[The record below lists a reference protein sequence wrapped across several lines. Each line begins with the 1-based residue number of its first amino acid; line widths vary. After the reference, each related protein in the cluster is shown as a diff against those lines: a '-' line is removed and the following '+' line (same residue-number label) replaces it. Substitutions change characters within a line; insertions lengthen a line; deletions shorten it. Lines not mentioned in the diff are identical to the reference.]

1 MAGDAVAE
9 VKSRLDLVEVIGGYV
24 TLHRA
29 GRELTGLCPFHA
41 EKTPSFTVNPE
52 RQVWYCHGCDEG
64 GDLFNFIEQIERID
78 FRQALEM
85 LADRAGVE
93 LESGPRADRGAG
105 RKRRRRS
112 IELNGKAQAYYQH
125 VLWASPRRRA
135 RARRCSRDRGVD
147 EALAR
152 RFGVGFAPA
161 GGAGEDAL
169 ARYLTGKARRRRST
183 SSSRPG
189 SPTRRGGGR
198 TRDRFRDRLVFPIRD
213 ERGEVLGFGARALG
227 DAKPKYLNSP
237 DSAAYHKSA
246 AIFGIDLAR
255 TAIAREH
262 AAVIVEGY
270 FDVMAAHAA
279 GVEHTVA
286 SSGTA
291 LTREQVHSLG
301 RIAETL
307 ILCFDGDDA
316 GGSRRPERWTSS
328 PPRASRRG
336 SAGFP
341 AAFKDP
347 DELVRR
353 DPAAFAQA
361 IADAPPAWQ
370 VLLDAALGAGEG
382 GSVDARRAAAERAV
396 SVLARIPEAT
406 TRELYLQQAARRLDI
421 GARSLSTDLAH
432 SMRDGA
438 RRPARIVVAA
448 PAETAADAAEEPEP
462 LEADEPMP
470 PWEAQLARVVL
481 IRPELAAALRS
492 DSGLGPDE
500 FTNPTARRIYDAASS
515 RPGRIHPAAS
525 QRGRSASRRR
535 AAGPRGS
542 GVRRRGR
549 AGGDQAADGRLRP
562 SHPRGE
568 RAARPGE
575 HLDRD
580 APCPGRGPHRGRRRA
595 RGQAQPPRGRCA
607 PSAPHPGGSLIG
619 TLPAR
624 ERTRMFDPQA
634 SRATIL
640 LVPAW
645 NFPIRSP
652 ELAHAD
658 GFDNYCEHCRC
669 TDRPADLAERA
680 SACAA

>member
-9 VKSRLDLVEVIGGYV
+9 VKSRLDLIEVIGGYV

-41 EKTPSFTVNPE
+41 EKTPSFTVSPE
-52 RQVWYCHGCDEG
+52 RQVWYCHGCHEG
-64 GDLFNFIEQIERID
+64 GDLFKFIEQIERID

-93 LESGPRADRGAG
+93 LESGPRSDRGAG
-105 RKRRRRS
+105 RRRRRS
-112 IELNGKAQAYYQH
+112 IELNARAQAYYQH
-125 VLWASPRRRA
+125 VLWAAPAGEPGRSLL
-135 RARRCSRDRGVD
+135 RDRGVD

-169 ARYLTGKARRRRST
+169 ARYLTGKGGATVEELVEAGLVHPQR
-183 SSSRPG
+183 
-189 SPTRRGGGR
+189 GGR

-246 AIFGIDLAR
+246 AIFGLDLAR
-255 TAIAREH
+255 AAIVRQH

-270 FDVMAAHAA
+270 FDVLAAHAA

-307 ILCFDGDDA
+307 VLCFDGDDA
-316 GGSRRPERWTSS
+316 GRVAAT
-328 PPRASRRG
+328 RAVDVIAVEGIQARICRLP
-336 SAGFP
+336 AGV
-341 AAFKDP
+341 KDP
-347 DELVRR
+347 DELVHV
-353 DPAAFAQA
+353 DPAAFVRA
-361 IADAPPAWQ
+361 IADSPPAWQ

-432 SMRDGA
+432 SMRDGT
-438 RRPARIVVAA
+438 RKPARIVVAA
-448 PAETAADAAEEPEP
+448 PAEPAPGALEEPEP
-462 LEADEPMP
+462 IEADEPMP

-481 IRPELAAALRS
+481 IRPELAAALRTET
-492 DSGLGPDE
+492 GLGPDE
-500 FTNPTARRIYDAASS
+500 FTNPTARRIYDAASTDPTEFTL
-515 RPGRIHPAAS
+515 RRLTGGD
-525 QRGRSASRRR
+525 QRR
-535 AAGPRGS
+535 AAGLLVREVPEFADAAEPQAIKQLMADCVRLIHEES
-542 GVRRRGR
+542 VRRALVSISAEMHRARDEGR
-549 AGGDQAADGRLRP
+549 TEDADALAAKLSRLAAD
-562 SHPRGE
+562 
-568 RAARPGE
+568 
-575 HLDRD
+575 
-580 APCPGRGPHRGRRRA
+580 
-595 RGQAQPPRGRCA
+595 
-607 PSAPHPGGSLIG
+607 APHL
-619 TLPAR
+619 R
-624 ERTRMFDPQA
+624 RTVAVR
-634 SRATIL
+634 
-640 LVPAW
+640 
-645 NFPIRSP
+645 
-652 ELAHAD
+652 
-658 GFDNYCEHCRC
+658 
-669 TDRPADLAERA
+669 
-680 SACAA
+680 

>member
-9 VKSRLDLVEVIGGYV
+9 VKSRLDLVEVISGYV

-41 EKTPSFTVNPE
+41 EKTPSFTVSPE
-52 RQVWYCHGCDEG
+52 RQVWYCHGCHEG
-64 GDLFNFIEQIERID
+64 GDLFKFIEQIERID

-93 LESGPRADRGAG
+93 LESGPRAARGAG
-105 RKRRRRS
+105 RRRRRS
-112 IELNGKAQAYYQH
+112 IELNVKAQAYYQH
-125 VLWASPRRRA
+125 VLWSTPAGEPGRDLL
-135 RARRCSRDRGVD
+135 RDREVGEV
-147 EALAR
+147 LAR
-152 RFGVGFAPA
+152 RFGIGFASA
-161 GGAGEDAL
+161 GGHGEDAL
-169 ARYLTGKARRRRST
+169 ARYMTGKGGATVEELVEAGLVHPQR
-183 SSSRPG
+183 
-189 SPTRRGGGR
+189 GGR

-213 ERGEVLGFGARALG
+213 ERGDVLGFGARALG

-237 DSAAYHKSA
+237 DSAAYHKSS
-246 AIFGIDLAR
+246 AIFGLDLSR
-255 TAIAREH
+255 PAIMREH

-270 FDVMAAHAA
+270 FDVIAAHAA

-316 GGSRRPERWTSS
+316 GRVAST
-328 PPRASRRG
+328 RAVDVIAAEGVQARICRLP
-336 SAGFP
+336 AG
-341 AAFKDP
+341 AKDP

-353 DPAAFAQA
+353 DPRAFAQA
-361 IADAPPAWQ
+361 IGDSPPAWQ
-370 VLLDAALGAGEG
+370 VLLDTALGGGEG

-448 PAETAADAAEEPEP
+448 PAEPAAGAIDEPEP
-462 LEADEPMP
+462 AEADEPMP

-492 DSGLGPDE
+492 ESGLGPDE
-500 FTNPTARRIYDAASS
+500 FTNPTARRIYDAASTD
-515 RPGRIHPAAS
+515 PAGFTLRRLTGGD
-525 QRGRSASRRR
+525 QRR
-535 AAGPRGS
+535 AAGLLVREVPEFADAAEPEAIRQLMADCVRLIHEES
-542 GVRRRGR
+542 VRRALVSISTEMHRARDEGR
-549 AGGDQAADGRLRP
+549 TEDADALAAKLSRLAAD
-562 SHPRGE
+562 
-568 RAARPGE
+568 
-575 HLDRD
+575 
-580 APCPGRGPHRGRRRA
+580 
-595 RGQAQPPRGRCA
+595 
-607 PSAPHPGGSLIG
+607 APHL
-619 TLPAR
+619 R
-624 ERTRMFDPQA
+624 RTVAVR
-634 SRATIL
+634 
-640 LVPAW
+640 
-645 NFPIRSP
+645 
-652 ELAHAD
+652 
-658 GFDNYCEHCRC
+658 
-669 TDRPADLAERA
+669 
-680 SACAA
+680 

>member
-41 EKTPSFTVNPE
+41 EKTPSFTVSPE
-52 RQVWYCHGCDEG
+52 RQVWYCHGCHEG
-64 GDLFNFIEQIERID
+64 GDLFKFIEQIERID

-93 LESGPRADRGAG
+93 LESGPRAARGAG
-105 RKRRRRS
+105 RRRRRS
-112 IELNGKAQAYYQH
+112 IELNAKAQAYYQH
-125 VLWASPRRRA
+125 VLWATPA
-135 RARRCSRDRGVD
+135 GEPGRDLLRYREVG
-147 EALAR
+147 EALAAQ
-152 RFGVGFAPA
+152 FGVGFASA
-161 GGAGEDAL
+161 GGHGEDAL
-169 ARYLTGKARRRRST
+169 ARYMT
-183 SSSRPG
+183 SKGGATVEELVEAGLVHPQR
-189 SPTRRGGGR
+189 GGR

-213 ERGEVLGFGARALG
+213 ERGDVLGFGARALG

-237 DSAAYHKSA
+237 DSAAYHKSS
-246 AIFGIDLAR
+246 AIFGLDLAR
-255 TAIAREH
+255 AAIVRER

-270 FDVMAAHAA
+270 FDVIAAHAA

-316 GGSRRPERWTSS
+316 GRVAAT
-328 PPRASRRG
+328 RAVDVIAAEGVQARICRLP
-336 SAGFP
+336 AG
-341 AAFKDP
+341 AKDP

-353 DPAAFAQA
+353 DPAAFALA
-361 IADAPPAWQ
+361 IGDSPPAWQ
-370 VLLDAALGAGEG
+370 VLLDAALGSGEG

-438 RRPARIVVAA
+438 RRPVRIVVAA
-448 PAETAADAAEEPEP
+448 PAEPAAGAIEEPEP
-462 LEADEPMP
+462 VEADEPMP

-500 FTNPTARRIYDAASS
+500 FTNPTARRIYDAASTD
-515 RPGRIHPAAS
+515 PAGFTLRRLTGGD
-525 QRGRSASRRR
+525 QRR
-535 AAGPRGS
+535 AAGLLVREVPEFADAAEPEAIRQLMADCVRLIHEES
-542 GVRRRGR
+542 VRRALVSISTEMHRARDEGR
-549 AGGDQAADGRLRP
+549 TEDADALAAKLSRLAAD
-562 SHPRGE
+562 
-568 RAARPGE
+568 
-575 HLDRD
+575 
-580 APCPGRGPHRGRRRA
+580 
-595 RGQAQPPRGRCA
+595 
-607 PSAPHPGGSLIG
+607 APHL
-619 TLPAR
+619 R
-624 ERTRMFDPQA
+624 RTVAVR
-634 SRATIL
+634 
-640 LVPAW
+640 
-645 NFPIRSP
+645 
-652 ELAHAD
+652 
-658 GFDNYCEHCRC
+658 
-669 TDRPADLAERA
+669 
-680 SACAA
+680 

>member
-9 VKSRLDLVEVIGGYV
+9 VKSRLDLIEVIGGYV

-41 EKTPSFTVNPE
+41 EKSPSFTVSPE
-52 RQVWYCHGCDEG
+52 RQVWYCHGCHLG
-64 GDLFNFIEQIERID
+64 GDLFKFIEQIERID

-93 LESGPRADRGAG
+93 LESGPAARGAG
-105 RKRRRRS
+105 RRRRRS
-112 IELNGKAQAYYQH
+112 IELNGRAQAYYQH
-125 VLWASPRRRA
+125 VLWSAPAGEPGRVLLQE
-135 RARRCSRDRGVD
+135 RGVD
-147 EALAR
+147 EAVAR
-152 RFGVGFAPA
+152 TFGIGFAPF

-169 ARYLTGKARRRRST
+169 ARYLTGKGGAT
-183 SSSRPG
+183 VDELVDAGLVHPQQ
-189 SPTRRGGGR
+189 RGR
-198 TRDRFRDRLVFPIRD
+198 LRDRFRDRLVFPIRD

-237 DSAAYHKSA
+237 DSAAYHKSS
-246 AIFGIDLAR
+246 AIFGLDLAR

-270 FDVMAAHAA
+270 FDVIAAHVA

-316 GGSRRPERWTSS
+316 GRVAAT
-328 PPRASRRG
+328 RAVDVTAAEGLQARVCRLP
-336 SAGFP
+336 AGV
-341 AAFKDP
+341 KDP

-353 DPAAFAQA
+353 DPAAFAQV

-370 VLLDAALGAGEG
+370 VLLDVALGAGEG

-421 GARSLSTDLAH
+421 GARSLTTDLAS
-432 SMRDGA
+432 SMRDGT

-448 PAETAADAAEEPEP
+448 PAEPEAPAVEEPEP
-462 LEADEPMP
+462 IEADEPIP

-481 IRPELAAALRS
+481 IRPDLAAALRT
-492 DSGLGPDE
+492 DGGLGPDE
-500 FTNPTARRIYDAASS
+500 FTNATARRIYDAASTD
-515 RPGRIHPAAS
+515 PA
-525 QRGRSASRRR
+525 GFTLRSLTGGDQRR
-535 AAGPRGS
+535 AAGLLVREVPEFADEADPEAIKRLMADCVRLIHEDS
-542 GVRRRGR
+542 VRRALVSISAEMHRARDEGR
-549 AGGDQAADGRLRP
+549 TADADALADKLSRLAAD
-562 SHPRGE
+562 
-568 RAARPGE
+568 
-575 HLDRD
+575 
-580 APCPGRGPHRGRRRA
+580 
-595 RGQAQPPRGRCA
+595 
-607 PSAPHPGGSLIG
+607 APHLRR
-619 TLPAR
+619 TLA
-624 ERTRMFDPQA
+624 
-634 SRATIL
+634 
-640 LVPAW
+640 
-645 NFPIRSP
+645 IR
-652 ELAHAD
+652 
-658 GFDNYCEHCRC
+658 
-669 TDRPADLAERA
+669 
-680 SACAA
+680 

>member
-41 EKTPSFTVNPE
+41 EKTPSFTVSPE
-52 RQVWYCHGCDEG
+52 RQVWYCHGCHEG
-64 GDLFNFIEQIERID
+64 GDLFKFIEQIERID

-93 LESGPRADRGAG
+93 LESGPRAARGAG
-105 RKRRRRS
+105 RRRRRS
-112 IELNGKAQAYYQH
+112 IELNAKAQAYYQH
-125 VLWASPRRRA
+125 VLWATPAGEPGRDLL
-135 RARRCSRDRGVD
+135 RDREVG

-152 RFGVGFAPA
+152 QFGVGFASA
-161 GGAGEDAL
+161 GGHSEDAL
-169 ARYLTGKARRRRST
+169 ARYMTGKAGATVEELVEAGLVHPQR
-183 SSSRPG
+183 
-189 SPTRRGGGR
+189 GGR

-213 ERGEVLGFGARALG
+213 ERGDVLGFGARALG

-237 DSAAYHKSA
+237 NSAAYHKSS
-246 AIFGIDLAR
+246 AIFGLDLAR
-255 TAIAREH
+255 TAIVREH

-270 FDVMAAHAA
+270 FDVIAAHAA

-316 GGSRRPERWTSS
+316 GRVAAT
-328 PPRASRRG
+328 RAVDVIAAEGVQARICRLP
-336 SAGFP
+336 AG
-341 AAFKDP
+341 AKDP

-370 VLLDAALGAGEG
+370 VLLDAALGGGEG

-448 PAETAADAAEEPEP
+448 PAEPAAGAIEEPEP
-462 LEADEPMP
+462 VEADEPMP

-481 IRPELAAALRS
+481 IRPELAAALRA

-500 FTNPTARRIYDAASS
+500 FTNPDGAAHLRRGVHRPCRIHASAPHRRGSTARRG
-515 RPGRIHPAAS
+515 P
-525 QRGRSASRRR
+525 
-535 AAGPRGS
+535 AGP
-542 GVRRRGR
+542 
-549 AGGDQAADGRLRP
+549 
-562 SHPRGE
+562 
-568 RAARPGE
+568 
-575 HLDRD
+575 
-580 APCPGRGPHRGRRRA
+580 
-595 RGQAQPPRGRCA
+595 
-607 PSAPHPGGSLIG
+607 
-619 TLPAR
+619 
-624 ERTRMFDPQA
+624 
-634 SRATIL
+634 
-640 LVPAW
+640 
-645 NFPIRSP
+645 
-652 ELAHAD
+652 
-658 GFDNYCEHCRC
+658 
-669 TDRPADLAERA
+669 
-680 SACAA
+680 

>member
-24 TLHRA
+24 TLHRS

-41 EKTPSFTVNPE
+41 EKTPSFAVNPE
-52 RQVWYCHGCDEG
+52 RQVWYCHGCDKG
-64 GDLFNFIEQIERID
+64 GDLFRFIEQIERID

-93 LESGPRADRGAG
+93 LDSGPSADRGAG
-105 RKRRRRS
+105 RRRRRS

-125 VLWASPRRRA
+125 VLWATQAGERGRA
-135 RARRCSRDRGVD
+135 LLGDRGIG
-147 EALAR
+147 EQLAR
-152 RFGVGFAPA
+152 LFGIGFAPA

-169 ARYLTGKARRRRST
+169 DPVSHRQGCDRRGARRGRLAHP
-183 SSSRPG
+183 PG
-189 SPTRRGGGR
+189 RGR

-255 TAIAREH
+255 TAIAAKH

-270 FDVMAAHAA
+270 FDVIAAHAA

-291 LTREQVHSLG
+291 LTREQVHSLS

-316 GGSRRPERWTSS
+316 GRVAAT
-328 PPRASRRG
+328 RAVDVIAAEGVQARICRL
-336 SAGFP
+336 P

-347 DELVRR
+347 DELVRS

-361 IADAPPAWQ
+361 IERIARRVAGAPRRRPGLWRGRQRRCAAGSGGTSRFRACPDPGGDHPRAVSPASRP
-370 VLLDAALGAGEG
+370 APRHRGAVAEHRPGEL
-382 GSVDARRAAAERAV
+382 DARR
-396 SVLARIPEAT
+396 S
-406 TRELYLQQAARRLDI
+406 
-421 GARSLSTDLAH
+421 
-432 SMRDGA
+432 
-438 RRPARIVVAA
+438 A
-448 PAETAADAAEEPEP
+448 PAPQDPGRRACGDRAGRADESEPAEM
-462 LEADEPMP
+462 DEPMP
-470 PWEAQLARVVL
+470 PWEAQLARVVM

-515 RPGRIHPAAS
+515 DPAGFTLRKLS
-525 QRGRSASRRR
+525 GGDQRR
-535 AAGPRGS
+535 AAGLLVREVPEFADEAEPQAIKQLMADCVRLIHEES
-542 GVRRRGR
+542 VRRALVSISTEMHRARDEGR
-549 AGGDQAADGRLRP
+549 TADADALAAKLSRLAAD
-562 SHPRGE
+562 
-568 RAARPGE
+568 
-575 HLDRD
+575 
-580 APCPGRGPHRGRRRA
+580 
-595 RGQAQPPRGRCA
+595 
-607 PSAPHPGGSLIG
+607 APHLRR
-619 TLPAR
+619 TLAVR
-624 ERTRMFDPQA
+624 
-634 SRATIL
+634 
-640 LVPAW
+640 
-645 NFPIRSP
+645 
-652 ELAHAD
+652 
-658 GFDNYCEHCRC
+658 
-669 TDRPADLAERA
+669 
-680 SACAA
+680 

>member
-41 EKTPSFTVNPE
+41 EKSPSFTVSPE
-52 RQVWYCHGCDEG
+52 RQVWYCHGCHEG
-64 GDLFNFIEQIERID
+64 GDLFKFIEQIERID

-93 LESGPRADRGAG
+93 LESGPRAARGAG
-105 RKRRRRS
+105 RRRRRS

-125 VLWASPRRRA
+125 VLWATPSGEPGRA
-135 RARRCSRDRGVD
+135 LLEDRGVD
-147 EALAR
+147 ETLAR

-161 GGAGEDAL
+161 GGHGEDAL
-169 ARYLTGKARRRRST
+169 ARYLTGKGGATVEELVEAGLVHPPRS
-183 SSSRPG
+183 
-189 SPTRRGGGR
+189 GR

-213 ERGEVLGFGARALG
+213 ERAEVLGFGARALG

-237 DSAAYHKSA
+237 DSAAYHKSS
-246 AIFGIDLAR
+246 AIFGLDLAR
-255 TAIAREH
+255 SAIVREH

-270 FDVMAAHAA
+270 FDVIAAHAA
-279 GVEHTVA
+279 GVQHTVA

-316 GGSRRPERWTSS
+316 GRIAAT
-328 PPRASRRG
+328 RAVDVIAAEGVQARICRLP
-336 SAGFP
+336 AGV
-341 AAFKDP
+341 KDP

-353 DPAAFAQA
+353 DPGAFPQA
-361 IADAPPAWQ
+361 IADSPPGWQ

-432 SMRDGA
+432 SMRDGT

-448 PAETAADAAEEPEP
+448 PAEPAAGAVEEPEP
-462 LEADEPMP
+462 VEADEPMP
-470 PWEAQLARVVL
+470 TWEAQLARVVL
-481 IRPELAAALRS
+481 IRPDLAAALRS

-500 FTNPTARRIYDAASS
+500 FTNPTARRIYDAASID
-515 RPGRIHPAAS
+515 PGGFTLRRLS
-525 QRGRSASRRR
+525 GGDQRR
-535 AAGPRGS
+535 AAG
-542 GVRRRGR
+542 
-549 AGGDQAADGRLRP
+549 
-562 SHPRGE
+562 
-568 RAARPGE
+568 
-575 HLDRD
+575 
-580 APCPGRGPHRGRRRA
+580 
-595 RGQAQPPRGRCA
+595 
-607 PSAPHPGGSLIG
+607 
-619 TLPAR
+619 
-624 ERTRMFDPQA
+624 
-634 SRATIL
+634 L
-640 LVPAW
+640 LV
-645 NFPIRSP
+645 REVP
-652 ELAHAD
+652 ELADEAEPQAIRQLMAGCVRMIHEESVRRALVSISTEMHRARDEGRSEDAD
-658 GFDNYCEHCRC
+658 ALAAKLSRLA
-669 TDRPADLAERA
+669 ADAPHLRRTVAVR
-680 SACAA
+680 

>member
-41 EKTPSFTVNPE
+41 EKTPSFAVNPE
-52 RQVWYCHGCDEG
+52 RQVWFCHGCGKG
-64 GDLFNFIEQIERID
+64 GDLFHFIQQIERID
-78 FRQALEM
+78 FREALEM

-93 LESGPRADRGAG
+93 LESGPRSDRGAG
-105 RKRRRRS
+105 RKRRRS

-125 VLWASPRRRA
+125 VLWATDAGERGRALLIDRRI
-135 RARRCSRDRGVD
+135 D

-169 ARYLTGKARRRRST
+169 TRYLTGKAGAGVDEVVEAGLAHP
-183 SSSRPG
+183 PG
-189 SPTRRGGGR
+189 RGR

-213 ERGEVLGFGARALG
+213 DRGEVLGFGARALG
-227 DAKPKYLNSP
+227 DARPKYLNSP
-237 DSAAYHKSA
+237 DSAAYHKSS

-255 TAIAREH
+255 TAIVAKH

-270 FDVMAAHAA
+270 FDVIAAHAA

-301 RIAETL
+301 RLAETL
-307 ILCFDGDDA
+307 ILCFDGDEA
-316 GGSRRPERWTSS
+316 GRVAAT
-328 PPRASRRG
+328 RAVDVIAVEGVQARICRL
-336 SAGFP
+336 P

-347 DELVRR
+347 DELVRS

-361 IADAPPAWQ
+361 IEEAPPAWQ

-382 GSVDARRAAAERAV
+382 GSVDARRAGAERAV

-432 SMRDGA
+432 SMRDGT
-438 RRPARIVVAA
+438 RRPGRIVVAA
-448 PAETAADAAEEPEP
+448 PAETTPDTAEESEP
-462 LEADEPMP
+462 VEADEPMP

-481 IRPELAAALRS
+481 IRPEMAAALRAE
-492 DSGLGPDE
+492 SGLGPDE

-515 RPGRIHPAAS
+515 DPGGFTLRRLS
-525 QRGRSASRRR
+525 GGDQRR
-535 AAGPRGS
+535 AAGLLVREVPEFADEAEPQAIKQLMADCVRLIHEES
-542 GVRRRGR
+542 VRRALVSISTEMHRARDEGR
-549 AGGDQAADGRLRP
+549 TEDADALAAKLSRLAAD
-562 SHPRGE
+562 
-568 RAARPGE
+568 
-575 HLDRD
+575 
-580 APCPGRGPHRGRRRA
+580 
-595 RGQAQPPRGRCA
+595 
-607 PSAPHPGGSLIG
+607 APHLRR
-619 TLPAR
+619 TLAVR
-624 ERTRMFDPQA
+624 
-634 SRATIL
+634 
-640 LVPAW
+640 
-645 NFPIRSP
+645 
-652 ELAHAD
+652 
-658 GFDNYCEHCRC
+658 
-669 TDRPADLAERA
+669 
-680 SACAA
+680 